1 MGDHPERGAIAPQMI
16 VALAERSDLIDELGA
31 WVLERSCRDHG
42 RWIREHPG
50 TSWYLAVNVSAR
62 QLLSPGLFTSVTKV
76 LPDLDP
82 GSLILELT
90 ETIFIEDSARALL
103 VLGDLRQLGVRLALD
118 DFGSGYSSLSYLAR
132 LSLDIVKIDRGFVA
146 NIGHDPTNRAIVVA
160 IMDLAHILGLAVVAE
175 GVETQRQCDEI
186 TATGCE
192 YAQGFFYAT
201 PLPASEIGALIGAR
215 LGLASAHSPAS
226 LGVIPTAS

>member
-1 MGDHPERGAIAPQMI
+1 MSEERLRVLVIGAHPDDADISAGGVAALYVQQGHTVTLVSVTNGDAGHHAMGGGE
-16 VALAERSDLIDELGA
+16 
-31 WVLERSCRDHG
+31 
-42 RWIREHPG
+42 PG
-50 TSWYLAVNVSAR
+50 
-62 QLLSPGLFTSVTKV
+62 PGLLTAVTKV
-76 LPDLDP
+76 LASPDMDP
-82 GSLILELT
+82 GSLIFELT

-186 TATGCE
+186 TATGCQ